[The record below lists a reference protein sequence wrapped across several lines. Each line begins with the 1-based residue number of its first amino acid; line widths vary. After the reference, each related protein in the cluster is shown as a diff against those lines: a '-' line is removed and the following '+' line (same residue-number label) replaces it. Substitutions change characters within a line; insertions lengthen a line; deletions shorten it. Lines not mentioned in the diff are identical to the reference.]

1 MTKTDYDVD
10 LCIIGAGSAGLSIA
24 SGAAQLGRSVV
35 LFEANEM
42 GGDCLNS
49 GCVPSKSLIA
59 AGKAAYAQTSGEKYG
74 IKPVSPKVDF
84 DAVKAHVKGVIEQI
98 APVDSQERF
107 EGLGCIVIREYAR
120 FADRQTVESESTRV
134 KAKRFVIATGS
145 RASAPPILGL
155 DKTPYL
161 TNETIFD
168 VDRLPEH
175 LIIIGAGPIGFELGQ
190 TFRRLGSDVT
200 IIDVAAPLGRNEP
213 EHAQVLIKSL
223 EEEGVK
229 FLTPAK
235 TKQVR
240 EKKYKTKP
248 GVSIELEDGTSID
261 GSHLLVAAGR
271 TPGIEKLDLDRAG
284 VKFDK
289 KGIETDEA
297 LRTSNSKIY
306 AAGDVVKG
314 MGGLT
319 HAAGFHAGQLIK
331 NFYFMPPL
339 LGRFFAKA
347 AIDRMP
353 AAIYSE
359 PELANIG
366 LSEKDAREQHGDD
379 VRAVS
384 WSFEEND
391 RAIAERKTEGGI
403 KIIAT
408 KKGKV
413 LGASVVGEGAG
424 EIIQMLSL
432 AMSSGVKISGLAQF
446 ISPYPTRTEV
456 VKRATGSWYTDTIF
470 SEKTRKLA
478 GLLTKFQ

>member
-1 MTKTDYDVD
+1 MNYD
-10 LCIIGAGSAGLSIA
+10 
-24 SGAAQLGRSVV
+24 
-35 LFEANEM
+35 
-42 GGDCLNS
+42 
-49 GCVPSKSLIA
+49 
-59 AGKAAYAQTSGEKYG
+59 
-74 IKPVSPKVDF
+74 
-84 DAVKAHVKGVIEQI
+84 KG
-98 APVDSQERF
+98 
-107 EGLGCIVIREYAR
+107 
-120 FADRQTVESESTRV
+120 
-134 KAKRFVIATGS
+134 
-145 RASAPPILGL
+145 
-155 DKTPYL
+155 
-161 TNETIFD
+161 
-168 VDRLPEH
+168 
-175 LIIIGAGPIGFELGQ
+175 
-190 TFRRLGSDVT
+190 
-200 IIDVAAPLGRNEP
+200 
-213 EHAQVLIKSL
+213 
-223 EEEGVK
+223 
-229 FLTPAK
+229 
-235 TKQVR
+235 
-240 EKKYKTKP
+240 
-248 GVSIELEDGTSID
+248 
-261 GSHLLVAAGR
+261 
-271 TPGIEKLDLDRAG
+271 
-284 VKFDK
+284 
-289 KGIETDEA
+289 GIETDDA
-297 LRTSNSKIY
+297 LRTSNPKIY

-347 AIDRMP
+347 EIQRMP

-391 RAIAERKTEGGI
+391 RAIAERKTEGGV

-456 VKRATGSWYTDTIF
+456 VKRAAGSWYTDTIF